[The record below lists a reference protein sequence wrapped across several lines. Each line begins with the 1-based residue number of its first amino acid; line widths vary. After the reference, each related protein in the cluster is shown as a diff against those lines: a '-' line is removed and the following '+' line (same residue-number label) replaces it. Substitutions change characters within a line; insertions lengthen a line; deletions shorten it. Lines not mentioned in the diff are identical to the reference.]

1 MYIISSS
8 KIMITILLQWKAE
21 IHLVSAT
28 FPISLQVP
36 HVAKMKA
43 KNINLKSLKNNKK
56 NFYHCN

>member
-1 MYIISSS
+1 
-8 KIMITILLQWKAE
+8 MITILLQWKAE